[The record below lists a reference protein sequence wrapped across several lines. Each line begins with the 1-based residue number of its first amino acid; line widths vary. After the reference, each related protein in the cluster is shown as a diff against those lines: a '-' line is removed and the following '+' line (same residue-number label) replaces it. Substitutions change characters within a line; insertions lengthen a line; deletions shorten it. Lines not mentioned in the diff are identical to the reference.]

1 MALARFGPRGVRQAT
16 EKHFSGDPTTVQSNV
31 SMLDQVYVAAAA
43 FYPMPPTYLEAKK
56 ESGQP
61 VEEKMVGL
69 PEGLRSAVSS
79 AWLGLGL
86 ELGLGSGMG

>member
-1 MALARFGPRGVRQAT
+1 
-16 EKHFSGDPTTVQSNV
+16 
-31 SMLDQVYVAAAA
+31 
-43 FYPMPPTYLEAKK
+43 MPPTYLEAKK

-79 AWLGLGL
+79 AWLLGRVTVRVRVRDGV
-86 ELGLGSGMG
+86 EARGRVRVRVRVR

>member
-1 MALARFGPRGVRQAT
+1 
-16 EKHFSGDPTTVQSNV
+16 
-31 SMLDQVYVAAAA
+31 MLDQVYVAAAA

>member
-1 MALARFGPRGVRQAT
+1 
-16 EKHFSGDPTTVQSNV
+16 
-31 SMLDQVYVAAAA
+31 
-43 FYPMPPTYLEAKK
+43 MPPTYLEAKK

-79 AWLGLGL
+79 AWLLGRVTVRVRVRVRVRGRSGGRL
-86 ELGLGSGMG
+86 EDGDDQLRRSVGQFAR